1 MLSLSQSP
9 SPPVVAQAQIAP
21 APGRNV
27 GGVPPVASTGLNFPA
42 TPPLTVKP
50 ERFIGLDIHKAYLV
64 AAGVNAEQQFVL
76 PFQRV
81 DWKQFG
87 AWLRRTLTARDAVVV
102 EMTTNTWEVYDALVE
117 HVQSVTVVH
126 PPHVALITRARV
138 MNDKRA
144 ALVLAQ
150 LHAAGLLVSIWVP
163 PPEIRDLRLLVAQRW
178 KMVKLAT
185 IAKTRLHNVLHRH
198 HLEPPTG
205 SQPFHI
211 KHEQFWLG
219 LALSA
224 AEKAAVRCDWQT
236 LQFAKAQQVE
246 LEKSINQV
254 ALNDPRV
261 PLLLQLPGVGTL
273 IAVTI
278 LAAIGPIERFPDASH
293 LVGYAGM
300 GARVHDS
307 GETHRTGSITK
318 AGRRDLRAAMV
329 GAAQHAVKCH
339 PYWKAQ
345 YERLEPRKGRNKTLV
360 AVARRLL
367 VGVWHILAHNE
378 VDIHAD
384 ATQVAC
390 SFFKHAYDV
399 GVKNLPDGQSALQFT
414 RNQLDR
420 LGIGADLKVL
430 PWGSKKFKLPQSR
443 LETPETA
450 SVSP

>member
-1 MLSLSQSP
+1 MLSPSQSL
-9 SPPVVAQAQIAP
+9 SPPARAQTHVLP
-21 APGRNV
+21 APGRDV
-27 GGVPPVASTGLNFPA
+27 GGVPPVAAIHPSLPA
-42 TPPLTVKP
+42 TRLPAVKP
-50 ERFIGLDIHKAYLV
+50 ERYIGLDIHKAYLV

-87 AWLRRTLTARDAVVV
+87 AWLTRTLTQRDALVV
-102 EMTTNTWEVYDALVE
+102 EMTTNTCEVYDALVA

-224 AEKAAVRCDWQT
+224 AE
-236 LQFAKAQQVE
+236 
-246 LEKSINQV
+246 
-254 ALNDPRV
+254 
-261 PLLLQLPGVGTL
+261 
-273 IAVTI
+273 
-278 LAAIGPIERFPDASH
+278 
-293 LVGYAGM
+293 
-300 GARVHDS
+300 
-307 GETHRTGSITK
+307 
-318 AGRRDLRAAMV
+318 
-329 GAAQHAVKCH
+329 
-339 PYWKAQ
+339 
-345 YERLEPRKGRNKTLV
+345 
-360 AVARRLL
+360 
-367 VGVWHILAHNE
+367 
-378 VDIHAD
+378 
-384 ATQVAC
+384 
-390 SFFKHAYDV
+390 
-399 GVKNLPDGQSALQFT
+399 
-414 RNQLDR
+414 
-420 LGIGADLKVL
+420 
-430 PWGSKKFKLPQSR
+430 
-443 LETPETA
+443 
-450 SVSP
+450 